1 MEQKETIRRVEQGD
15 LPMPPVYQEILPP
28 KCKFCGGEAVVKY
41 GSYKGIQRY
50 WCKTCRRKFADNS
63 ALPGRRVPPEQ
74 VGAAVSMFY
83 KGLSYQDI
91 RQQMGQQYGLYPSKS
106 TVYEWVTLYS
116 KLAGKQV
123 PSAKPKVGDTWVA
136 DELVLKIDG
145 KNVWVW
151 DVMDAGTRYFL
162 ASYVSPT
169 RTLRDA
175 QIVMGRAY
183 RVAGKAPKVIVTDRL
198 RSYLEG
204 IERTFGAHTKHVQ
217 SGGIRAE
224 TNNNLSERLQG
235 TIRERTKV
243 MRGLQNR
250 ETAQAFLDGWVL
262 DYNYFRPHESLK
274 SKTPAEVA
282 GIVSSYRHW
291 GDVARLQDRRLKP
304 TPIRA
309 RTLRDRTF
317 RRRRG
322 L

>member
-1 MEQKETIRRVEQGD
+1 M
-15 LPMPPVYQEILPP
+15 
-28 KCKFCGGEAVVKY
+28 VKY
-41 GSYKGIQRY
+41 GSYKGVQRY
-50 WCKTCRRKFADNS
+50 WCKTCRRKFADND

-91 RQQMGQQYGLYPSKS
+91 RQQMGQQYGFSPSKS

-116 KLAGKQV
+116 RLAGREL
-123 PSAKPKVGDTWVA
+123 SSDKPKVGDTWVA

-145 KNVWVW
+145 ENVWVW
-151 DVMDAGTRYFL
+151 DVMDADTRYFL

-183 RVAGKAPKVIVTDRL
+183 RTAGKAPQVIVTDRL
-198 RSYLEG
+198 RSYIDG
-204 IERTFGAHTKHVQ
+204 IERAFGAHTKHVQ

-224 TNNNLSERLQG
+224 VNNNLSERLQG

-262 DYNYFRPHESLK
+262 DYNNFRPHESLGN
-274 SKTPAEVA
+274 KTPAEVA
-282 GIVSSYRHW
+282 GALSPYRHW
-291 GDVARLQDRRLKP
+291 GDVAQLQDKRLTP
-304 TPIRA
+304 RPIRA
-309 RTLRDRTF
+309 RGLRDRAF
-317 RRRRG
+317 RVKRIG